1 VRVVFLGNASS
12 SVPSLEAIA
21 RSSHQ
26 IVLVITRV
34 PRPAGR
40 GNKLQP
46 TPVAEVAGKLGLPLL
61 EVETVKSGS
70 GFDALRKAAPDVL
83 AVVAYGEIL
92 PKAVLDVPTTAPV
105 NVHFSLLPKLRGAGP
120 VQRAILDGEAA
131 TGVTTIRMDEGMD
144 TGPILL
150 QAEERIAPEDDAGSL
165 GAKLAVLGG
174 RVVVGT
180 LGGLEAGSLVERPQ
194 DESAATY
201 APKIGPEDRVI
212 DWSQPSDAIVR
223 RVRAMA
229 PEPAATTTFRGK
241 GLKILRASSSNDL
254 MPAFLS
260 LDVGKSLPPGSV
272 DFDEKGGLQ
281 VVTGEGVLRLD
292 EVAPEGRRQMSGAEF
307 ARGYHPAGEILG

>member
-46 TPVAEVAGKLGLPLL
+46 TRVAEAGGRLRLPLL
-61 EVETVKSGS
+61 EVETVKSAS
-70 GFDALRKAAPDVL
+70 GFGALRDAAPDVL

-92 PKAVLDVPTTAPV
+92 PKAVLDVPSTAPV

-120 VQRAILDGEAA
+120 VQRAILEGETV

-150 QAEERIAPEDDAGSL
+150 QAEEVVAPQDDAGSL
-165 GAKLAVLGG
+165 GAKLAALGG
-174 RVVVGT
+174 RVLVDT
-180 LGGLEAGSLVERPQ
+180 LDGLEAGSLVERPQ
-194 DESAATY
+194 EESAATY

-212 DWSQPSDAIVR
+212 DWSQLSDAIVR

-229 PEPAATTTFRGK
+229 PEPSATTTFRGK
-241 GLKILRASSSNDL
+241 SLKILRAR
-254 MPAFLS
+254 
-260 LDVGKSLPPGSV
+260 
-272 DFDEKGGLQ
+272 E
-281 VVTGEGVLRLD
+281 GEGMSGEAPGAAPGVPGQVLPDAGGVPVVVSGRGVVSLD
-292 EVAPEGRRQMSGAEF
+292 EVAPEGRRRMSGAEF